1 MLLHVFQ
8 GESRKREE
16 LLLNLKYEEIQE
28 QMNQR
33 EREDL
38 EQKIR
43 LRLQTRLDLEMQKH
57 QILLRRT
64 QEEDDMK
71 HFRVREMER
80 LAEQDKLELLT
91 NEKKRLKLA
100 EHHRAVRELIEERK
114 RKREAERLA
123 VAQTHEEDALFEKRR

>member
-1 MLLHVFQ
+1 
-8 GESRKREE
+8 
-16 LLLNLKYEEIQE
+16 
-28 QMNQR
+28 MNQR

-43 LRLQTRLDLEMQKH
+43 LRLQTRLDLEMQRH
-57 QILLRRT
+57 EILLRRT
-64 QEEDDMK
+64 QEEDDSK

-91 NEKKRLKLA
+91 NEKRRQKLA

-114 RKREAERLA
+114 RNREADRLA
-123 VAQTHEEDALFEKRR
+123 VAQTHEEDAVFEKRR